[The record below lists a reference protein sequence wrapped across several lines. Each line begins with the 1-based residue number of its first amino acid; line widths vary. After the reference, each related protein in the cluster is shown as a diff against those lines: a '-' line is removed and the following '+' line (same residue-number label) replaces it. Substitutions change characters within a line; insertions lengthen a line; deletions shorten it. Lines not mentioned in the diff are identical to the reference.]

1 MFNVARRCIFVL
13 TLVGVAALSGIALAA
28 RPKPFGLYADKHS
41 SAQADKTG
49 KKLSSFDGDCT
60 AVRHPNFTFAY
71 FWGIPVAAN
80 GKFHADHR
88 NAVNTPDGG
97 TISKSYRVTITGKFV
112 SKKEAKG
119 SYQLHKP
126 GCKTIK
132 FDIKLSK

>member
-1 MFNVARRCIFVL
+1 
-13 TLVGVAALSGIALAA
+13 
-28 RPKPFGLYADKHS
+28 
-41 SAQADKTG
+41 
-49 KKLSSFDGDCT
+49 
-60 AVRHPNFTFAY
+60 VRHPNFTFAY